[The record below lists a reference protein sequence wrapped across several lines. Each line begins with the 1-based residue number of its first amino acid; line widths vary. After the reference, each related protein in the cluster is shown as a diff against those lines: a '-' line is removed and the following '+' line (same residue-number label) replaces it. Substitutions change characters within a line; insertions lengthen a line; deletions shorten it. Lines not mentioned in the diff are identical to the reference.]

1 MVTVVSTVIFFNV
14 YIKAGSRRHEQV
26 CVQTYA
32 IMAEIQ
38 NFVNSETP
46 RLKYN
51 SKAIHR
57 KRPTLKWLTLAP
69 ANSINTKR
77 DTRAVHGTKHLKLRS
92 GVEAL
97 QWSLLVIV
105 LGLLVVALPS
115 FFIHIQTCEHR
126 PQMQ

>member
-1 MVTVVSTVIFFNV
+1 MKQITWLQWLVLLYFLMCILKLEVGG
-14 YIKAGSRRHEQV
+14 KEQV

-51 SKAIHR
+51 SKAIHG

-69 ANSINTKR
+69 ANPINTKR
-77 DTRAVHGTKHLKLRS
+77 YTRAVQGAKHLKLRS

-105 LGLLVVALPS
+105 LSLLVVTLP
-115 FFIHIQTCEHR
+115 
-126 PQMQ
+126 